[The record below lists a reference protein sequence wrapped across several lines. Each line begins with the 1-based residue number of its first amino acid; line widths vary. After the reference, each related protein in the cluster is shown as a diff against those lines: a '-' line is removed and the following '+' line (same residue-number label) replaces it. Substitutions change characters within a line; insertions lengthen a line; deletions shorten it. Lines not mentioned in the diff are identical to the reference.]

1 MPIRITIAQSTAET
15 INYTSKKDGSAQQL
29 RKQTGYAHVVNESNE
44 SALYPEKFG
53 FLLNREQVPFAAG
66 EYTLHPSAIA
76 VRDGQLV
83 LSSNRLT
90 PVKAKTV
97 A

>member
-15 INYTSKKDGSAQQL
+15 INYKSKTDGSPQTL
-29 RKQTGYAHVVNESNE
+29 RKQTAYAHVVNDANE

-53 FLLNREQVPFAAG
+53 FLLNREQTPFAAG
-66 EYTLHPSAIA
+66 EYTLHPSAIT
-76 VRDGQLV
+76 VRDGHLMV
-83 LSSNRLT
+83 SSNRLT
-90 PVKAKTV
+90 PVKPKAI